1 MSEPENQ
8 TRSRIEMLPWHS
20 AARERL
26 ETAVEGGRLPHALLL
41 QGPAGVG
48 KERFAA
54 ALAAALLCTGR
65 GARLEACHVCAECA
79 LTGAGSHPD
88 LHWLRRPEDRK
99 TISVD
104 QVREL
109 AERLSMTSMRR
120 GRRLA
125 IVSPAHAMT
134 INAQNAL
141 LKTLEEPA
149 SGTLLLLVSSR
160 PSAILPTLRSRCQ
173 RVELA
178 RPGEDLART
187 WLTGELGSEPPARL
201 LELAHGAP
209 FRALELAPHVADL
222 DAQMCDLLEA
232 YLAGRRDVTATAEDM
247 LGDGLPARLDWLE
260 TWLGELARRRLIAD
274 AKPVTL
280 PACPVLQRVGGEV
293 NITALFG
300 LVDRLREAKRLLDG
314 PVAGQLLV
322 ESWLVRARRQFAIE
336 RSGWMSPVSRQPNK
350 PGLLTLTIKDK
361 SALYLAYMPFVKNG
375 GLFIPTSSNY
385 RLGDEVFM
393 LLNLMG
399 EDEKLPVAGRV
410 IWMTPK
416 GAQGKRT
423 AGIGVQFSDQDR
435 GNTQRKIES
444 YLAGAL
450 GGDKPTHT
458 M

>member
-1 MSEPENQ
+1 
-8 TRSRIEMLPWHS
+8 MLPWHS

-26 ETAVEGGRLPHALLL
+26 ETAIEGDRLPHALLL

-280 PACPVLQRVGGEV
+280 PACPLLQSVGGEV

-322 ESWLVRARRQFAIE
+322 ESWLVE
-336 RSGWMSPVSRQPNK
+336 
-350 PGLLTLTIKDK
+350 
-361 SALYLAYMPFVKNG
+361 
-375 GLFIPTSSNY
+375 
-385 RLGDEVFM
+385 
-393 LLNLMG
+393 
-399 EDEKLPVAGRV
+399 
-410 IWMTPK
+410 
-416 GAQGKRT
+416 
-423 AGIGVQFSDQDR
+423 
-435 GNTQRKIES
+435 
-444 YLAGAL
+444 LAGSL
-450 GGDKPTHT
+450 RSKGVDG
-458 M
+458 

>member
-26 ETAVEGGRLPHALLL
+26 ETALEGGRLPHALLL

-65 GARLEACHVCAECA
+65 GARLEACHACAECA

-149 SGTLLLLVSSR
+149 GGTLLLLVSSR

-280 PACPVLQRVGGEV
+280 PACPVLQRVGDEV

-322 ESWLVRARRQFAIE
+322 ESWLVE
-336 RSGWMSPVSRQPNK
+336 
-350 PGLLTLTIKDK
+350 
-361 SALYLAYMPFVKNG
+361 
-375 GLFIPTSSNY
+375 
-385 RLGDEVFM
+385 
-393 LLNLMG
+393 
-399 EDEKLPVAGRV
+399 
-410 IWMTPK
+410 
-416 GAQGKRT
+416 
-423 AGIGVQFSDQDR
+423 
-435 GNTQRKIES
+435 
-444 YLAGAL
+444 LAGSL
-450 GGDKPTHT
+450 RSKGVDG
-458 M
+458 

>member
-65 GARLEACHVCAECA
+65 GVRLEACHVCAECA

-149 SGTLLLLVSSR
+149 RGTLLLLVSSR

-222 DAQMCDLLEA
+222 DAQMCDLLEE
-232 YLAGRRDVTATAEDM
+232 YLADRRDVTATAEDM

-280 PACPVLQRVGGEV
+280 PACPVLQRVGDEV

-322 ESWLVRARRQFAIE
+322 ESWLVE
-336 RSGWMSPVSRQPNK
+336 
-350 PGLLTLTIKDK
+350 
-361 SALYLAYMPFVKNG
+361 
-375 GLFIPTSSNY
+375 
-385 RLGDEVFM
+385 
-393 LLNLMG
+393 
-399 EDEKLPVAGRV
+399 
-410 IWMTPK
+410 
-416 GAQGKRT
+416 
-423 AGIGVQFSDQDR
+423 
-435 GNTQRKIES
+435 
-444 YLAGAL
+444 LAGSL
-450 GGDKPTHT
+450 RSKGVDG
-458 M
+458 

>member
-1 MSEPENQ
+1 MNASAEEISSDRPVLGW
-8 TRSRIEMLPWHS
+8 LPWH
-20 AARERL
+20 AQAVVRVA
-26 ETAVEGGRLPHALLL
+26 TAVADQRLPHALLVH
-41 QGPAGVG
+41 GPAGVG
-48 KERFAA
+48 KDIFAWT
-54 ALAAALLCTGR
+54 LAAALHCR
-65 GARLEACHVCAECA
+65 ERLEAFGPCGQCAECA
-79 LTGAGSHPD
+79 LSAAGSHPD
-88 LHWLRRPEDRK
+88 LHVVRRPDDRK

-149 SGTLLLLVSSR
+149 SETLLLLVSSR

-280 PACPVLQRVGGEV
+280 PAYPVLQRVGGEV

-322 ESWLVRARRQFAIE
+322 ESWLVE
-336 RSGWMSPVSRQPNK
+336 
-350 PGLLTLTIKDK
+350 
-361 SALYLAYMPFVKNG
+361 
-375 GLFIPTSSNY
+375 
-385 RLGDEVFM
+385 
-393 LLNLMG
+393 
-399 EDEKLPVAGRV
+399 
-410 IWMTPK
+410 
-416 GAQGKRT
+416 
-423 AGIGVQFSDQDR
+423 
-435 GNTQRKIES
+435 
-444 YLAGAL
+444 LAGSL
-450 GGDKPTHT
+450 RTKGVDG
-458 M
+458 

>member
-26 ETAVEGGRLPHALLL
+26 ETAIEGGRLPHALLL

-222 DAQMCDLLEA
+222 DAQMCDLLEE
-232 YLAGRRDVTATAEDM
+232 YLAGRRDVTATAENM

-322 ESWLVRARRQFAIE
+322 ESWLVE
-336 RSGWMSPVSRQPNK
+336 
-350 PGLLTLTIKDK
+350 
-361 SALYLAYMPFVKNG
+361 
-375 GLFIPTSSNY
+375 
-385 RLGDEVFM
+385 
-393 LLNLMG
+393 
-399 EDEKLPVAGRV
+399 
-410 IWMTPK
+410 
-416 GAQGKRT
+416 
-423 AGIGVQFSDQDR
+423 
-435 GNTQRKIES
+435 
-444 YLAGAL
+444 LAGSL
-450 GGDKPTHT
+450 RSKGVDG
-458 M
+458 

>member
-149 SGTLLLLVSSR
+149 RGTLLLLVSSR

-232 YLAGRRDVTATAEDM
+232 YLADRRDVTATAEDM

-280 PACPVLQRVGGEV
+280 PACPVLQRVGDEV

-322 ESWLVRARRQFAIE
+322 ESWLVE
-336 RSGWMSPVSRQPNK
+336 
-350 PGLLTLTIKDK
+350 
-361 SALYLAYMPFVKNG
+361 
-375 GLFIPTSSNY
+375 
-385 RLGDEVFM
+385 
-393 LLNLMG
+393 
-399 EDEKLPVAGRV
+399 
-410 IWMTPK
+410 
-416 GAQGKRT
+416 
-423 AGIGVQFSDQDR
+423 
-435 GNTQRKIES
+435 
-444 YLAGAL
+444 LAGSL
-450 GGDKPTHT
+450 RSKGVDG
-458 M
+458 

>member
-1 MSEPENQ
+1 
-8 TRSRIEMLPWHS
+8 
-20 AARERL
+20 
-26 ETAVEGGRLPHALLL
+26 
-41 QGPAGVG
+41 
-48 KERFAA
+48 
-54 ALAAALLCTGR
+54 
-65 GARLEACHVCAECA
+65 
-79 LTGAGSHPD
+79 
-88 LHWLRRPEDRK
+88 
-99 TISVD
+99 
-104 QVREL
+104 
-109 AERLSMTSMRR
+109 
-120 GRRLA
+120 
-125 IVSPAHAMT
+125 MT

-280 PACPVLQRVGGEV
+280 PAYPVLQRVGGEV

-322 ESWLVRARRQFAIE
+322 ESWLVE
-336 RSGWMSPVSRQPNK
+336 
-350 PGLLTLTIKDK
+350 
-361 SALYLAYMPFVKNG
+361 
-375 GLFIPTSSNY
+375 
-385 RLGDEVFM
+385 
-393 LLNLMG
+393 
-399 EDEKLPVAGRV
+399 
-410 IWMTPK
+410 
-416 GAQGKRT
+416 
-423 AGIGVQFSDQDR
+423 
-435 GNTQRKIES
+435 
-444 YLAGAL
+444 LAGSL
-450 GGDKPTHT
+450 RSKGVDG
-458 M
+458 

>member
-149 SGTLLLLVSSR
+149 GGTLLLLVSSR

-280 PACPVLQRVGGEV
+280 PACPVLQRVGDEV

-322 ESWLVRARRQFAIE
+322 ESWLVE
-336 RSGWMSPVSRQPNK
+336 
-350 PGLLTLTIKDK
+350 
-361 SALYLAYMPFVKNG
+361 
-375 GLFIPTSSNY
+375 
-385 RLGDEVFM
+385 
-393 LLNLMG
+393 
-399 EDEKLPVAGRV
+399 
-410 IWMTPK
+410 
-416 GAQGKRT
+416 
-423 AGIGVQFSDQDR
+423 
-435 GNTQRKIES
+435 
-444 YLAGAL
+444 LAGSL
-450 GGDKPTHT
+450 RSKGVDG
-458 M
+458 

>member
-26 ETAVEGGRLPHALLL
+26 ETAIEGGRLPHALLL

-149 SGTLLLLVSSR
+149 SGTLLVLVSSR

-178 RPGEDLART
+178 RPGEDLARD

-209 FRALELAPHVADL
+209 LRALELAPHAAAL
-222 DAQMCDLLEA
+222 DAQMSDLVES
-232 YLAGRRDVTATAEDM
+232 YLSGRRDVTATAEDM

-260 TWLGELARRRLIAD
+260 SWLADLARRRLVAD
-274 AKPVTL
+274 AKPITL
-280 PACPVLQRVGGEV
+280 PARAVLQRVGGEV

-322 ESWLVRARRQFAIE
+322 ESWLV
-336 RSGWMSPVSRQPNK
+336 
-350 PGLLTLTIKDK
+350 D
-361 SALYLAYMPFVKNG
+361 
-375 GLFIPTSSNY
+375 
-385 RLGDEVFM
+385 
-393 LLNLMG
+393 
-399 EDEKLPVAGRV
+399 
-410 IWMTPK
+410 
-416 GAQGKRT
+416 
-423 AGIGVQFSDQDR
+423 
-435 GNTQRKIES
+435 
-444 YLAGAL
+444 LAGSL
-450 GGDKPTHT
+450 RSKGVDG
-458 M
+458 

>member
-1 MSEPENQ
+1 MSDPENQ

-26 ETAVEGGRLPHALLL
+26 ETAIEGGRLPHALLL

-141 LKTLEEPA
+141 LKTLEEPT

-280 PACPVLQRVGGEV
+280 PACPLLQSVGGEV

-322 ESWLVRARRQFAIE
+322 ESWLVE
-336 RSGWMSPVSRQPNK
+336 
-350 PGLLTLTIKDK
+350 
-361 SALYLAYMPFVKNG
+361 
-375 GLFIPTSSNY
+375 
-385 RLGDEVFM
+385 
-393 LLNLMG
+393 
-399 EDEKLPVAGRV
+399 
-410 IWMTPK
+410 
-416 GAQGKRT
+416 
-423 AGIGVQFSDQDR
+423 
-435 GNTQRKIES
+435 
-444 YLAGAL
+444 LAGSL
-450 GGDKPTHT
+450 RSKGVDG
-458 M
+458 

>member
-26 ETAVEGGRLPHALLL
+26 ETAIEGGRLPHALLL

-322 ESWLVRARRQFAIE
+322 ESWLVE
-336 RSGWMSPVSRQPNK
+336 
-350 PGLLTLTIKDK
+350 
-361 SALYLAYMPFVKNG
+361 
-375 GLFIPTSSNY
+375 
-385 RLGDEVFM
+385 
-393 LLNLMG
+393 
-399 EDEKLPVAGRV
+399 
-410 IWMTPK
+410 
-416 GAQGKRT
+416 
-423 AGIGVQFSDQDR
+423 
-435 GNTQRKIES
+435 
-444 YLAGAL
+444 LAGSL
-450 GGDKPTHT
+450 RSKGVDG
-458 M
+458 

>member
-26 ETAVEGGRLPHALLL
+26 ETAIEGGRLPHALLL

-232 YLAGRRDVTATAEDM
+232 YLAGRRDVTSTAEDM

-322 ESWLVRARRQFAIE
+322 ESWLVELADSL
-336 RSGWMSPVSRQPNK
+336 RS
-350 PGLLTLTIKDK
+350 
-361 SALYLAYMPFVKNG
+361 
-375 GLFIPTSSNY
+375 
-385 RLGDEVFM
+385 
-393 LLNLMG
+393 
-399 EDEKLPVAGRV
+399 
-410 IWMTPK
+410 K
-416 GAQGKRT
+416 GVDG
-423 AGIGVQFSDQDR
+423 
-435 GNTQRKIES
+435 
-444 YLAGAL
+444 
-450 GGDKPTHT
+450 
-458 M
+458 

>member
-79 LTGAGSHPD
+79 LTGAGSHPE

-260 TWLGELARRRLIAD
+260 TWLGELARRRLAD

-280 PACPVLQRVGGEV
+280 PACPVLQRVGDEV

-322 ESWLVRARRQFAIE
+322 ESWLVE
-336 RSGWMSPVSRQPNK
+336 
-350 PGLLTLTIKDK
+350 
-361 SALYLAYMPFVKNG
+361 
-375 GLFIPTSSNY
+375 
-385 RLGDEVFM
+385 
-393 LLNLMG
+393 
-399 EDEKLPVAGRV
+399 
-410 IWMTPK
+410 
-416 GAQGKRT
+416 
-423 AGIGVQFSDQDR
+423 
-435 GNTQRKIES
+435 
-444 YLAGAL
+444 LAGSL
-450 GGDKPTHT
+450 RSKGVDG
-458 M
+458 

>member
-65 GARLEACHVCAECA
+65 GARLEACDVCAECA
-79 LTGAGSHPD
+79 LTRAGSHPD

-149 SGTLLLLVSSR
+149 SGTLLVLVSSR

-209 FRALELAPHVADL
+209 FRALELAPHVAEL
-222 DAQMCDLLEA
+222 EAQMCDLLEA

-280 PACPVLQRVGGEV
+280 PACPVLQSIGGEV

-322 ESWLVRARRQFAIE
+322 ESWLVE
-336 RSGWMSPVSRQPNK
+336 
-350 PGLLTLTIKDK
+350 
-361 SALYLAYMPFVKNG
+361 
-375 GLFIPTSSNY
+375 
-385 RLGDEVFM
+385 
-393 LLNLMG
+393 
-399 EDEKLPVAGRV
+399 
-410 IWMTPK
+410 
-416 GAQGKRT
+416 
-423 AGIGVQFSDQDR
+423 
-435 GNTQRKIES
+435 
-444 YLAGAL
+444 LAGSL
-450 GGDKPTHT
+450 RSKGVDG
-458 M
+458 